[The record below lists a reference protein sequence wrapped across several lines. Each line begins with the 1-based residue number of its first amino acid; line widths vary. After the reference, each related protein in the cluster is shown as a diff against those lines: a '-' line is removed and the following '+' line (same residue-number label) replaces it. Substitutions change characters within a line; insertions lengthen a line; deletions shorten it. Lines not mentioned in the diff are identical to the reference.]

1 MGRAEA
7 TKEQDYAADIC
18 DVWRI
23 VTDTD
28 RMGRALGYD
37 KIEVKPLEGSGS
49 SARHLITTKIAGLL
63 VEYEEQP
70 FEWVEPVRFS
80 SRRICRRGPLKRIET
95 EWTLSKTA
103 AGGTHVK
110 LHMVLEPSLGIMMP
124 LAKMATQK
132 ATANM
137 LAEVARVD
145 ERIKRGE
152 HAFVLPPAHPAIG
165 HALDRAAEA
174 LRGSVPATQHPL
186 VDKLVALIRT
196 GADPDVR
203 QIRPFELADEW
214 KADRREVVS
223 LCLAAVVAG
232 VLDLSW
238 NIVCPSCRV
247 SSDQA
252 SSLGEIGESGH
263 CHLCDLSFGV
273 DLDRAIEATF
283 KPAPAV
289 RAVEYVPLCISGPA
303 RTPHVLAQMILPPN
317 GSAALPAPEE
327 PGRYRLFLRGGATAS
342 IEVTPDGPA
351 AAPIVVPRGA
361 GDKFDRAQVSV
372 APGGEVRVEH
382 HSDDERH
389 VKLERIEWATK
400 AATAHLV
407 STIPAFRK
415 LFGGNVLRPNLTLK
429 VSAVALLFTDLTES
443 TALYSREGDAEAF
456 RIVQD
461 HFDLLI
467 KVIEDHEGVVVKTIG
482 DAIMAAFDDPAD
494 AVRASVSM
502 QRAWPA
508 FRAAHDKGHQTF
520 LRVGV
525 HAGPCYVVTANKILD
540 YFGQS
545 VNLAARL
552 QAKADGGEIVLG
564 AELAERALAAGWLDG
579 AVVKERFST
588 PIKGL
593 DGPIRAVRL
602 EVPDAIAA
610 SSASA

>member
-7 TKEQDYAADIC
+7 TKEQDFGADIC

-37 KIEVKPLEGSGS
+37 KIEVKPLEGSGAA
-49 SARHLITTKIAGLL
+49 ARHLITTKIAGLL
-63 VEYEEQP
+63 VEYEETP

-80 SRRICRRGPLKRIET
+80 SRRVCRRGPLKRIET
-95 EWTLSKTA
+95 DWTLSKTA
-103 AGGTHVK
+103 SGGTHVK

-124 LAKMATQK
+124 LAKLATQK
-132 ATANM
+132 ATTNM

-145 ERIKRGE
+145 ERIKKGE
-152 HAFVLPPAHPAIG
+152 HAFVLPPAHPVVG
-165 HALDRAAEA
+165 HALERTADD
-174 LRGSVPATQHPL
+174 LK
-186 VDKLVALIRT
+186 KLVPPSEHRLVEKLITLIKT

-223 LCLAAVVAG
+223 LCLAATVAG
-232 VLDLSW
+232 VLELSW

-252 SSLGEIGESGH
+252 PSLDQIGDSGH

-273 DLDRAIEATF
+273 DLDRAVEATF
-283 KPAPAV
+283 RPAPAV

-303 RTPHVLAQMILPPN
+303 RTPHVLAQVILPAN
-317 GSAALPAPEE
+317 GAASIVAPEE

-342 IEVTPDGPA
+342 VEVSANAPRETPVVVDGVA
-351 AAPIVVPRGA
+351 E
-361 GDKFDRAQVSV
+361 KFDRAQVEV
-372 APGGEVRVEH
+372 APGGNVNVEH
-382 HSDDERH
+382 RAGDERH

-400 AATAHLV
+400 AATAHVV

-415 LFGGNVLRPNLTLK
+415 LFAGNVLRPNLTLK

-443 TALYSREGDAEAF
+443 TALYTREGDAEAF
-456 RIVQD
+456 RLVQD
-461 HFDLLI
+461 HFDLLT
-467 KVIEDHEGVVVKTIG
+467 KVIEEHRGVVVKTIG

-494 AVRASVSM
+494 AVRASVAM

-508 FRAAHDKGHQTF
+508 FRAAHASGGATF

-540 YFGQS
+540 YFGQT
-545 VNLAARL
+545 VNIAARL
-552 QAKADGGEIVLG
+552 QAKAEGTEIVLG
-564 AELAERALAAGWLDG
+564 AELAERAQASGWLDG
-579 AVVKERFST
+579 AVVKERFAA
-588 PIKGL
+588 PLKGL

-602 EVPDAIAA
+602 IVPDVAIAA
-610 SSASA
+610 SA